1 MLTQTLTR
9 PRWSASAEADIP
21 AALFQRLLEAGLIRS
36 SALVVFDANARA
48 VYVSPA
54 ARMALRRPCVDDSA
68 DGGDPA
74 ESPRIGSNVFEWL
87 EGALRRAA
95 RAGEEGPVI
104 RCTHEGRELQ
114 LRVRAVP
121 GGIPGLDGYA
131 VLLIRNRNERPRVSH
146 SVLRRTYGLTETEA
160 ALAAELACG
169 ASTRDFAAMR
179 GMSVFTAR
187 THLKRVFCKCGVN
200 SQSELLREIL
210 LGFAVE

>member
-9 PRWSASAEADIP
+9 PRWSASAETDIP
-21 AALFQRLLEAGLIRS
+21 AALFQRLLEAGLMRS
-36 SALVVFDANARA
+36 SALIVFDANARA
-48 VYVSPA
+48 VYTSSA
-54 ARMALRRPCVDDSA
+54 ARKLLSCPCGDGAVDDT
-68 DGGDPA
+68 PA
-74 ESPRIGSNVFEWL
+74 ESSRIACNVFEWL
-87 EGALRRAA
+87 DGALRRAA

-114 LRVRAVP
+114 LRVRAVR
-121 GGIPGLDGYA
+121 GGIPGLDGHA
-131 VLLIRNRNERPRVSH
+131 VLLIRNRNERPRVSR

-160 ALAAELACG
+160 ALAAELASG